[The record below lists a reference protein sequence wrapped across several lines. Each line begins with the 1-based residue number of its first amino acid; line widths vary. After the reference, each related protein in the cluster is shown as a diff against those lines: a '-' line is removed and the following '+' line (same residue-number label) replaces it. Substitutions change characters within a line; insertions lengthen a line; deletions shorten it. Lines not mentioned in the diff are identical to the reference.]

1 MLERG
6 PCAPFSSLQ
15 KPMAT
20 KSKLTTEAD
29 AILFK
34 FRMYGGDC
42 GIYIL
47 EDLDMPVKVFI
58 QTMRSLL
65 HSGYLEKVHHRLPG
79 MWFQLT
85 KEGLRYV
92 LDNYPRLP
100 SHEEVDDYPFLRHYS
115 GSPCHQPYSE

>member
-1 MLERG
+1 
-6 PCAPFSSLQ
+6 
-15 KPMAT
+15 MAT

-34 FRMYGGDC
+34 FRMYGADC

-58 QTMRSLL
+58 QTMRALL
-65 HSGYLEKVHHRLPG
+65 HSGYLKKVHDRLPG

-85 KEGLRYV
+85 KKGLKYV
-92 LDNYPRLP
+92 LDNYPFLP